1 MDDAGPVD
9 AADADADADR
19 LVLASTAPK
28 SARLGCHAGRVDG
41 RWLWFGVVV
50 TSPSECCACTAKAKV

>member
-9 AADADADADR
+9 AADVDAGR
-19 LVLASTAPK
+19 LVLVSTAPECAT
-28 SARLGCHAGRVDG
+28 SGCHAGRVDG

-50 TSPSECCACTAKAKV
+50 TDPPECCACTAKAKV